1 MKQTALEMYH
11 LNGFEKAREKLVE
24 EVAELL
30 VELIRYEPTIKNEEK
45 LLSEM
50 FDVVFCI
57 EQLKNAFDQKAYESI
72 CHYKLEK
79 IRRIYLGD

>member
-30 VELIRYEPTIKNEEK
+30 VELIKYEPTIKNEEK

-50 FDVVFCI
+50 FDVIFCI
-57 EQLKNAFDQKAYESI
+57 EQLKNAFDQKAYEAI

-79 IRRIYLGD
+79 IRRIYLDD